1 MAVSRIKTSS
11 VLQGFPKSRSL
22 LAGNS
27 PYIPPSFESI
37 ATITLSSSTGYIE
50 FTSIP
55 STYKHLQ
62 VRIIGRSLQ
71 TGSSAGIIS
80 SLCNSDQ
87 TNSYS
92 FHLLNGNG
100 SAVASSGSA
109 TQNRADIG
117 YVPTNGYAS
126 GTFGTLIVDV
136 IDYASTTKYKTIR
149 AFSGFDGN
157 GSGTV
162 GLGSGLW
169 QKTNAVNAIA
179 FSNANNSFDWAV
191 GSTASL
197 YGIKG

>member
-1 MAVSRIKTSS
+1 MAVISIKN
-11 VLQGFPKSRSL
+11 KIISRSML
-22 LAGNS
+22 VGN
-27 PYIPPSFESI
+27 PPFIPTDFESI
-37 ATITLSSSTGYIE
+37 ATVVLSSSTGYVG
-50 FTSIP
+50 FSSIP

-62 VRIIGRSLQ
+62 VRILGRSLQ
-71 TGSSAGIIS
+71 TGSSAGLIS
-80 SLCNSDQ
+80 ALCNGDQ

-100 SAVASSGSA
+100 SAAAASGSA

-126 GTFGTLIVDV
+126 GIFGTLIIDY
-136 IDYASTTKYKTIR
+136 IDYASTTKFKTIR

-169 QKTNAVNAIA
+169 QKTTAINTLD

-191 GSTASL
+191 GTTVSL